1 MKKLTFFLTI
11 SLLSLSL
18 SSSTASAIFSQDNQ
32 FADQPHKYILDNG
45 LTLIIKEDHT
55 SPIVA
60 LCCTVRAGSTTEG
73 KLSGTGISHFVE
85 HMFFKGTAQRGVGD
99 IARQVR
105 EAGGTIGASTGFDYT
120 QFNITVSRPYLDD
133 ALSILADALANAS
146 FDPEEMEKERNVIL
160 NEIRLNEDNPSRY
173 LSRLFWSTAYIRHPY
188 HLPIIGY
195 RESFL
200 KLTRKDLLDYYH
212 QKYIP
217 NNIVLSIVG
226 DIDRKEAHLKVKEAF
241 KDFQRKNIA
250 PYAVVSEPPQ
260 MSLREIVE
268 QRAVNLTRLYIGFH
282 GPDIT
287 STDLYGMDVLA
298 NILGEGKS
306 SRLNSQL
313 KEKKQLVHSISA
325 FSYTPK
331 DPGIF
336 GITALLEEKDIVAA
350 KQAINEELDKIK
362 QGDISQEELDK
373 AKRIALSDYIFSLQ
387 TVESQAGD
395 LCAGEVLT
403 GDFNFSKKYIRG
415 IDSVEINDVQRVAK
429 KYLRSD
435 NLTIAM
441 LVPKKPSLRG
451 SPSSSSLRGVSPQAD
466 DEAISKT
473 VLRNGV
479 TLLLKENHSL
489 PIVSIRVGMKGGVRV
504 ENQKDNGISLFT
516 ARMLLKG
523 TKKRTKEDID
533 REIEMVGGAISSYSA
548 NNSLGV
554 SLDLLSE
561 NLETGIDVLIDI
573 LANPTF
579 PPQEIDKTRK
589 EILAEIKNN
598 TEDDFFIASKTLKST
613 LFKTH
618 PYRFLNTGTP
628 ATLARLAR
636 RDLERFY
643 REYVTSNNMVI
654 AIFGDFDSKK
664 IANMLAKKS
673 RALNRRR
680 MKKIKAPIEAEQTSE
695 RKATEYMDK
704 SKAILM
710 LGFHGISLDNED
722 KYVFEVISGILSGQ
736 AGRLFD
742 VVREKS
748 ALSYSVG
755 SYSIFGLDPGYYVF
769 YSLTTP
775 ENIDKANSLL
785 NEQVKLLKAQ
795 PVKSKELKRV
805 KTALIG
811 TRDINLQTNGALAFT
826 STLDE
831 LYGLGYNNYKIYAN
845 KINSVTPQDIIRVAN
860 KYFNPNT
867 SAIITVLPNKFSSS
881 P

>member
-1 MKKLTFFLTI
+1 MKKLTLFLTI

-18 SSSTASAIFSQDNQ
+18 SLSTASAIFSQGTHFANQ
-32 FADQPHKYILDNG
+32 SRKYILDNG

-60 LCCTVRAGSTTEG
+60 LCCTVKAGSTTEG
-73 KLSGTGISHFVE
+73 ELSGSGISHFVE

-99 IARQVR
+99 IARQIR
-105 EAGGTIGASTGFDYT
+105 EAGGRIGAATAFDYT

-133 ALSILADALANAS
+133 ALDILADALANAS

-160 NEIRLNEDNPSRY
+160 NEIRLNEDSPARY
-173 LSRLFWSTAYIRHPY
+173 LARLFWSTAYIRHPY
-188 HLPIIGY
+188 RLPIIGY
-195 RESFL
+195 REPFL

-226 DIDRKEAHLKVKEAF
+226 DIDREEAHLKVKEAF
-241 KDFQRKNIA
+241 KDFQRKKIA
-250 PYAVVSEPPQ
+250 LYAVLSEPPQ
-260 MSLREIVE
+260 MSCREITE
-268 QRAVNLTRLYIGFH
+268 QRAVNLTHLYIGYH
-282 GPDIT
+282 GPDI
-287 STDLYGMDVLA
+287 SSSDLYGMDVLA
-298 NILGEGKS
+298 NILGEGES
-306 SRLNSQL
+306 SRLNIQL
-313 KEKKQLVHSISA
+313 KEKKQLVYSISA

-336 GITALLEEKDIVAA
+336 GITALLDEKNIAAA
-350 KQAINEELDKIK
+350 KQAINQELDKIK

-395 LCAGEVLT
+395 LSTSEVVT
-403 GDFNFSKKYIRG
+403 GDFNFSKRYIRG
-415 IDSVEINDVQRVAK
+415 IDSVEINDVQWVAG
-429 KYLRSD
+429 KYLRPD
-435 NLTIAM
+435 NLTIAV
-441 LVPKKPSLRG
+441 LVPKKTIDPDKERG
-451 SPSSSSLRGVSPQAD
+451 IRQKKDSP
-466 DEAISKT
+466 IKKT
-473 VLRNGV
+473 VLRNGAI
-479 TLLLKENHSL
+479 LLLKENHSL

-504 ENQKDNGISLFT
+504 ENQKDNGISLFI

-523 TKKRTKEDID
+523 TKNRTKEDID
-533 REIEMVGGAISSYSA
+533 QEIEMAGGTISSYSA
-548 NNSLGV
+548 NNSLGI

-598 TEDDFFIASKTLKST
+598 MQDDFYVASKALKST

-628 ATLARLAR
+628 SSLARVAR

-654 AIFGDFDSKK
+654 AVFGDIDSKK
-664 IANMLAKKS
+664 ITNMLTKKS

-680 MKKIKAPIEAEQTSE
+680 MKKIKPPIESKQTNE
-695 RKATEYMDK
+695 RKATKYMDK
-704 SKAILM
+704 SKAILV
-710 LGFHGISLDNED
+710 LGFHGIALDNND
-722 KYVFEVISGILSGQ
+722 KYIFEVISGILSGQ

-775 ENIDKANSLL
+775 ENIAKANSLL
-785 NEQVKLLKAQ
+785 NEQIKLLKTQ
-795 PVKSKELKRV
+795 PVKPKELKRV
-805 KTALIG
+805 KSALIG
-811 TRDINLQTNGALAFT
+811 TRDIDLQTNGALAFA
-826 STLDE
+826 SALDE

-845 KINSVTPQDIIRVAN
+845 KINGVTPQDIIKVAN
-860 KYFNPNT
+860 KYFNADT
-867 SAIITVLPNKFSSS
+867 SATIIVLPDKSSSS

>member
-1 MKKLTFFLTI
+1 M
-11 SLLSLSL
+11 
-18 SSSTASAIFSQDNQ
+18 
-32 FADQPHKYILDNG
+32 
-45 LTLIIKEDHT
+45 
-55 SPIVA
+55 
-60 LCCTVRAGSTTEG
+60 
-73 KLSGTGISHFVE
+73 
-85 HMFFKGTAQRGVGD
+85 
-99 IARQVR
+99 
-105 EAGGTIGASTGFDYT
+105 
-120 QFNITVSRPYLDD
+120 
-133 ALSILADALANAS
+133 
-146 FDPEEMEKERNVIL
+146 
-160 NEIRLNEDNPSRY
+160 
-173 LSRLFWSTAYIRHPY
+173 
-188 HLPIIGY
+188 
-195 RESFL
+195 
-200 KLTRKDLLDYYH
+200 
-212 QKYIP
+212 
-217 NNIVLSIVG
+217 LSIVG
-226 DIDRKEAHLKVKEAF
+226 DIDPEEAYLKVKKAF
-241 KDFQRKNIA
+241 KDSRRKNIA
-250 PYAVVSEPPQ
+250 LYATVSEPPQ
-260 MSLREIVE
+260 MSPREITE
-268 QRAVNLTRLYIGFH
+268 QRAVNLAHLYIGFH

-287 STDLYGMDVLA
+287 STDLYSMDVLA
-298 NILGEGKS
+298 NILGEGES

-313 KEKKQLVHSISA
+313 KEKKQLVYSISA

-336 GITALLEEKDIVAA
+336 GITALLDEKNIAAA
-350 KQAINEELDKIK
+350 KGAINEELDKIK
-362 QGDISQEELDK
+362 QGNISKEELDK
-373 AKRIALSDYIFSLQ
+373 AKKIALSDYIFSLQ
-387 TVESQAGD
+387 TVESQARD
-395 LCAGEVLT
+395 LCTSEVLT
-403 GDFNFSKKYIRG
+403 GDFNFSRRYIKG
-415 IDSVEINDVQRVAK
+415 IDSVDINDVQRVAK
-429 KYLRSD
+429 KYLRPD
-435 NLTIAM
+435 NLTIAL
-441 LVPKKPSLRG
+441 LVPKKTTG
-451 SPSSSSLRGVSPQAD
+451 SDKDRTGRQKKDSP
-466 DEAISKT
+466 IKKT

-479 TLLLKENHSL
+479 ILLLKENHSL

-516 ARMLLKG
+516 SRMLLKG
-523 TKKRTKEDID
+523 TKSRTKEDID
-533 REIEMVGGAISSYSA
+533 REIEMAGGTISSYSA
-548 NNSLGV
+548 NNSLGI
-554 SLDLLSE
+554 SLNLLSD
-561 NLETGIDVLIDI
+561 NLETGIDVLMDI

-579 PPQEIDKTRK
+579 PPREIDKTRK

-598 TEDDFFIASKTLKST
+598 MEDDFFIASRTLKST

-618 PYRFLNTGTP
+618 PYRFANTGTP
-628 ATLARLAR
+628 ASLARLAR

-643 REYVTSNNMVI
+643 REYITSNNMVI
-654 AIFGDFDSKK
+654 AIFGDIDADK
-664 IANMLAKKS
+664 IANILAKKS

-680 MKKIKAPIEAEQTSE
+680 MKKIKPPAESKQTSE